1 MGLGTS
7 TLVPLVA
14 AVGGLWVGHLFA
26 SEVPEPYMDE
36 LFHIPQAQAY
46 CRGFPRVGSVPHD
59 PMITTFPGVYLVSAL
74 ASALVGMAVGR
85 PMDALGGG
93 CSVGFLR
100 GVNAVLACIG
110 ACLAY
115 SLVVRGRATCK
126 RLMEKTDADGQKRW
140 IIDGD
145 TRSAIDAAL
154 VTTFPLHAFFV
165 WLFYT
170 DTASTVFVLATWL
183 ALLEKRYALSGV
195 LAGCSI
201 SMRQTNAVWVICLV
215 GWDVADAALGGQ
227 RLATSLGLGAQLV
240 AIVRYLRSNL
250 ATCVHRYGLHAAA
263 VFAFASFVVWNGGI
277 VIGDRANHVPVHHWV
292 QPFYFYS
299 FLVLSTGPLWFGRA
313 KRNCLSLRGITL
325 WAALVA
331 LVALALV
338 AVHWGTLV
346 HPFMLAD
353 NRHYTFYLWRRVIG
367 ASDWSRYFAAPV
379 YAGCAW
385 LAIFSQPLDEP
396 VMPAIKTLMLV
407 ICTAAV
413 LIPAHLVEFRYF
425 TIPWYLHVLRPGG
438 PLYDDRGRH
447 ATVLKVIT
455 LMGYVALNTA
465 TIYVFLYKSFPW
477 GDGSVARFLW

>member
-1 MGLGTS
+1 M
-7 TLVPLVA
+7 
-14 AVGGLWVGHLFA
+14 
-26 SEVPEPYMDE
+26 
-36 LFHIPQAQAY
+36 
-46 CRGFPRVGSVPHD
+46 
-59 PMITTFPGVYLVSAL
+59 
-74 ASALVGMAVGR
+74 
-85 PMDALGGG
+85 
-93 CSVGFLR
+93 
-100 GVNAVLACIG
+100 
-110 ACLAY
+110 
-115 SLVVRGRATCK
+115 
-126 RLMEKTDADGQKRW
+126 
-140 IIDGD
+140 
-145 TRSAIDAAL
+145 
-154 VTTFPLHAFFV
+154 
-165 WLFYT
+165 
-170 DTASTVFVLATWL
+170 
-183 ALLEKRYALSGV
+183 
-195 LAGCSI
+195 
-201 SMRQTNAVWVICLV
+201 
-215 GWDVADAALGGQ
+215 
-227 RLATSLGLGAQLV
+227 

-438 PLYDDRGRH
+438 PLYDDRGRQ